1 MLLGSSC
8 LEIYLNYTMQL
19 LELLLISYQE
29 SLMDDVHN
37 CYALLND
44 IMCDG
49 L

>member
-19 LELLLISYQE
+19 LELIPYQE